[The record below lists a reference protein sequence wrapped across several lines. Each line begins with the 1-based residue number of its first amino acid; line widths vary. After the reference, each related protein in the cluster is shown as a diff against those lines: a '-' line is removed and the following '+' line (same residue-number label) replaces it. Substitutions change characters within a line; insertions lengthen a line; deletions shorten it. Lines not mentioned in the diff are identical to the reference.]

1 MNAASDGR
9 TLGVA
14 LDATHLAVAWRDGD
28 GPQSRWQSI
37 TALCDGSPDSV
48 TQALSGLIAKA
59 PQASGASVT
68 LTRPIAHTRTLR
80 LPRMPRATLEGVLV
94 RDWSRHVIGHRS
106 TPHTVAVRVADRG
119 SWITAFAPTD
129 LLEAFAE
136 KASTQGW
143 RLLETKTAD
152 DALAGAA
159 RELAPQEAR
168 SGDCFVV
175 LCDVSGP
182 TDGVHLRGGMPWRG
196 RRFLRGATE
205 VDVAAFMRAGEG
217 AASAPVVLL
226 GHATRTAGLAR
237 ALGTQGMRT
246 RAIDIGLAPES
257 SSVEMLAAAGSI
269 AGAALPL
276 HSPGTQRLHARRMR
290 STTRW
295 LALATAA
302 ALILALGLDRWR
314 VQRGLATVLRARAD
328 LSAPV
333 RTAMIARSELESA
346 AEVAATLAE
355 RETGASQV
363 SGVLAAVV
371 VALPSGAS
379 LTAMHVAGDSV
390 TIEGESTRSAA
401 VYDALRGVSAL
412 EQVKLAAP
420 LRQERQAG
428 DVAVEHFAFS
438 ARLRHLPPPARGATR

>member
-1 MNAASDGR
+1 MNAPRNGR
-9 TLGVA
+9 TLGIA
-14 LDATHLAVAWRDGD
+14 LDATHLALAWRDGD
-28 GPQSRWQSI
+28 GPQARWQSI
-37 TALCDGSPDSV
+37 TALCDGSRDSV
-48 TQALSGLIAKA
+48 IHALGGLIAKA
-59 PQASGASVT
+59 PSASGASIT

-80 LPRMPRATLEGVLV
+80 LPRMPRATLEGVLA

-136 KASTQGW
+136 EASTRGW
-143 RLLETKTAD
+143 RLETKAAD

-168 SGDCFVV
+168 NGDCLVV

-182 TDGVHLRGGMPWRG
+182 TDAVHLRGGVSWRG

-205 VDVAAFMRAGEG
+205 ADVATFMRAGEG

-226 GHATRTAGLAR
+226 GHATHTAALAR

-257 SSVEMLAAAGSI
+257 SSVEMLAAAGALAS
-269 AGAALPL
+269 AALPL
-276 HSPGTQRLHARRMR
+276 RSPGTRRLHAGRLR

-295 LALATAA
+295 LALAAAA
-302 ALILALGLDRWR
+302 ALILALGLERWR
-314 VQRGLATVLRARAD
+314 VQRGLATVQRARAD

-333 RTAMIARSELESA
+333 RSAMTARSELESA
-346 AEVAATLAE
+346 ADVAATLAE
-355 RETGASQV
+355 REAGASHV
-363 SGVLAAVV
+363 SGVLAAVA

-401 VYDALRGVSAL
+401 VYDALRSVPAL

-438 ARLRHLPPPARGATR
+438 ARLRHSPAMALGAPR

>member
-1 MNAASDGR
+1 MSVASDGR
-9 TLGVA
+9 TLGIA

-28 GPQSRWQSI
+28 GPHSRWQSI
-37 TALCDGSPDSV
+37 TAPCDGSPDSV
-48 TQALSGLIAKA
+48 AQALGGLISKA
-59 PQASGASVT
+59 PLASGASVT
-68 LTRPIAHTRTLR
+68 LSRPIAHSRTLR
-80 LPRMPRATLEGVLV
+80 LPRMPRATLEGVLA

-136 KASTQGW
+136 KASTHGW
-143 RLLETKTAD
+143 RLLEMKTAD

-182 TDGVHLRGGMPWRG
+182 TDAVHLRGGMPWRG
-196 RRFLRGATE
+196 RRLLHGAT
-205 VDVAAFMRAGEG
+205 DADIAAFMRAGDG
-217 AASAPVVLL
+217 AASAPLVLL
-226 GHATRTAGLAR
+226 GHATRTAALAR
-237 ALGTQGMRT
+237 ALGTLAIRT

-257 SSVEMLAAAGSI
+257 SSVELMAAAGSMT
-269 AGAALPL
+269 GAALPL

-295 LALATAA
+295 LALAAAA

-314 VQRGLATVLRARAD
+314 VQRSLATVQRARAD

-333 RTAMIARSELESA
+333 RSAMTARSELENA
-346 AEVAATLAE
+346 AEVAATLAD
-355 RETGASQV
+355 REAGASQV
-363 SGVLAAVV
+363 SGVLAAIT

-390 TIEGESTRSAA
+390 MIEGESTRSAT
-401 VYDALRGVSAL
+401 VYDALRGIPTL

-438 ARLRHLPPPARGATR
+438 ARLRHSPPSVREATR